1 MVKILPS
8 EITPEHVF
16 LNRRQFMAA
25 SGALAGALALSACA
39 PGLGGEPASEVGAL
53 QPAVT
58 TTLGPDKLPAALA
71 YTEPTASSGQDE
83 LGDPLNTFQE
93 ITNYNNFYEFS
104 TSKEAVASAAASF
117 QSYPWQVAVTGLVNN
132 PLTLDLDDLYAQYT
146 QQEHIFRLRCVEA
159 WSMVIPWVGFPLAE
173 LLKEADPQSNAQYVQ
188 FVTVYRPEEMPGQR
202 SSILEWPYQEGLRI
216 DEAMNPLAIL
226 ATGMYGKPL
235 TNQQGAPVRL
245 VVPWKYGF
253 KSIKSVVSIV
263 LTESLPATTWNTAA
277 PHEYGFYANVNPAV
291 DHPRWSQASERRIG
305 ENGRRPTLPFN
316 GYAEEVAALYTGMDL
331 TRSF

>member
-1 MVKILPS
+1 MNKQLAHAASWNRNQWSRLMVKILPS

-58 TTLGPDKLPAALA
+58 ATLGPDKLPAALA

-235 TNQQGAPVRL
+235 TNQQGAPVR
-245 VVPWKYGF
+245 
-253 KSIKSVVSIV
+253 
-263 LTESLPATTWNTAA
+263 
-277 PHEYGFYANVNPAV
+277 
-291 DHPRWSQASERRIG
+291 
-305 ENGRRPTLPFN
+305 
-316 GYAEEVAALYTGMDL
+316 
-331 TRSF
+331 